1 MKAVFWTSS
10 ANKDL
15 VEISE
20 YLAEESIDAADAF
33 LSRVDERLTQLAEFP
48 EIGRVVPELKRHN
61 VILFRELVLSPWRF
75 VYREEKDEIFVIT
88 VFDGRRNIEDIL
100 LRRLLRE

>member
-1 MKAVFWTSS
+1 VKAVLWTNS

-15 VEISE
+15 VEITD
-20 YLAEESIDAADAF
+20 YLAEESLGAAEAFINRIDQQV
-33 LSRVDERLTQLAEFP
+33 SRLAEFP
-48 EIGRVVPELKRHN
+48 QMGRVVPELKRNN
-61 VILFRELVLSPWRF
+61 VTLFRELVVNPWRI
-75 VYREEKDEIFVIT
+75 VYREEHDRILIHT